1 MKGGLI
7 FSTMMMLLVVVGCSK
22 TDTVIVYR
30 DVDPLL
36 DSSATVT
43 VGRVIDGDTF
53 VVGFGNDS
61 ISVRILG
68 IDAFE
73 IKHDV
78 RLDSQAVKAHIS
90 IDSAY
95 ALGQAGK
102 RFADSLLNKQK
113 VLIVRDYKESNFDS
127 FSRLL
132 RHVYFYDGAQSI
144 DFASLMLKKGFAFV
158 L

>member
-1 MKGGLI
+1 MKRSLI
-7 FSTMMMLLVVVGCSK
+7 LSTMMMLLVVFGCSK
-22 TDTVIVYR
+22 TDTLIVYR

-36 DSSATVT
+36 DTTATVT

-73 IKHDV
+73 IKHDA

-90 IDSAY
+90 VDSAY
-95 ALGQAGK
+95 TLGQAGK
-102 RFADSLLNKQK
+102 LFADSLLNKQK
-113 VLIVRDYKESNFDS
+113 VIIVRGYKEPNFDS

-132 RHVYFYDGAQSI
+132 RRVYFYQGSQLVDYDSVI
-144 DFASLMLKKGFAFV
+144 LKRGFAFV
-158 L
+158 Y